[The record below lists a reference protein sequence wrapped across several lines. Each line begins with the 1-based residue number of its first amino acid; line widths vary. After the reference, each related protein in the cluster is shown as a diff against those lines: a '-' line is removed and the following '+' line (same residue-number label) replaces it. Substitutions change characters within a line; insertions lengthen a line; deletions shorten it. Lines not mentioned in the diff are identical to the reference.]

1 MHHGANARK
10 HAAEELDLQQDQLK
24 EKPKMEDFLVLEEK
38 DELPFVIRIA
48 VPVRNS
54 VIIR

>member
-1 MHHGANARK
+1 MHHGANAQK
-10 HAAEELDLQQDQLK
+10 HAAAELDLLLDQLK

-48 VPVRNS
+48 VPVRNA
-54 VIIR
+54 VITR